1 MKTSLALIAALG
13 LALPTV
19 PAVAK
24 SGAVSVDYSDLDLS
38 TEKGQEQLERRI
50 DKAARAFCGADQPKT
65 GTMLRGG
72 KTRSCI
78 TSIKREIRTKVS
90 AVVEQQS

>member
-19 PAVAK
+19 PAVAQ
-24 SGAVSVDYSDLDLS
+24 SDTISIDTSDLDLS
-38 TEKGQEQLERRI
+38 TAKGREQLERRI
-50 DKAARAFCGADQPKT
+50 DTAARDFCGANQPKT

-72 KTRSCI
+72 SARKCV
-78 TSIKREIRTKVS
+78 TSIKRTIRKKM
-90 AVVEQQS
+90 AGQSSGN

>member
-1 MKTSLALIAALG
+1 MKTSLALTAALA

-24 SGAVSVDYSDLDLS
+24 SGSVSVDYSDLDLS
-38 TEKGQEQLERRI
+38 TAKGKEQLEKRI

-72 KTRSCI
+72 KTRTCV
-78 TSIKREIRTKVS
+78 TSIKRNIRKKVP
-90 AVVEQQS
+90 AQP

>member
-1 MKTSLALIAALG
+1 MKTSLALVAALG

-19 PAVAK
+19 PAVAQ
-24 SGAVSVDYSDLDLS
+24 SASVSVDYSDLDLS
-38 TEKGQEQLERRI
+38 TDKGQEQLERRI
-50 DKAARAFCGADQPKT
+50 DKAARAYCGANQPKT

-72 KTRSCI
+72 KTRKCV

-90 AVVEQQS
+90 AVVEEQS